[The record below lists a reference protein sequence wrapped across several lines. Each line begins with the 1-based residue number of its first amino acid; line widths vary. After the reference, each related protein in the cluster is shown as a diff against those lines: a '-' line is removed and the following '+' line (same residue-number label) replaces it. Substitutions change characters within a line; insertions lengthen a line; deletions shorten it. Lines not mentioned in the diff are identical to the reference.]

1 MKLYLKLDIK
11 GREHLA
17 RLVYDDKEALRLD
30 MQVGVKKAKIVEDV
44 VELKC
49 NCKVIEEYNLDEFVK
64 EIKNDVWLEY
74 LYEDQGFDDI
84 KEIEINNDMYKGR
97 VLYNSRLDKFYLFSN
112 NDNSD
117 TSTNECSYIC
127 DINDSDT
134 VNRIKSS
141 VFNY

>member
-30 MQVGVKKAKIVEDV
+30 MQVGVKKARIVEDV

-49 NCKVIEEYNLDEFVK
+49 NCKIAEEYNLDEFVK

-74 LYEDQGFDDI
+74 LYEDQGFDDV
-84 KEIEINNDMYKGR
+84 KEVEINNDKYKGR
-97 VLYNSRLDKFYLFSN
+97 VLYNSRLDKFYLFTN

-127 DINDSDT
+127 DITDSDT
-134 VNRIKSS
+134 VNRIKSC